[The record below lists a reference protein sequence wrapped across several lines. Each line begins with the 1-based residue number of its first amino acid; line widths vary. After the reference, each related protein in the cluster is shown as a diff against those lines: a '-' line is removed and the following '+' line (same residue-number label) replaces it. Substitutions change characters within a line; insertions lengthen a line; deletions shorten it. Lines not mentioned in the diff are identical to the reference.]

1 MDAKEQTAGEKRV
14 HVHLIDP
21 LVRLGLVKPSGM
33 TVVQF
38 DVMLEELRGKL
49 AYMTELN
56 LRALAEQVGN
66 LAGGKNKDRFPIAA
80 KILKWASEIQPPTDD
95 ASPLLRAVFAG
106 ELGRVAMAEDFGPEL
121 LVHVRRNRV
130 WPKDH
135 DMRLIRERAADVR
148 RRIAMIEEIESRGR
162 SPSDEDERL
171 RAGRA
176 RAAEKCRQIVR
187 LVSEGVQ

>member
-1 MDAKEQTAGEKRV
+1 MDTKEQAVGEKRV
-14 HVHLIDP
+14 QVYLIDT
-21 LVRLGLVKPSGM
+21 LVRLGLVKPTGM
-33 TVVQF
+33 TVAQF
-38 DVMLEELRGKL
+38 EMMQEELRGKL

-56 LRALAEQVGN
+56 LQALAEQVGN
-66 LAGGKNKDRFPIAA
+66 LAGGKNRDRFPIAA
-80 KILKWASEIQPPTDD
+80 KILKWAADIQAPADD
-95 ASPLLRAVFAG
+95 ASPLLRAVFGG

-135 DMRLIRERAADVR
+135 DMRLIRERAADAR
-148 RRIAMIEEIESRGR
+148 RRIAMIEEIEGRGR

-171 RAGRA
+171 RAGRS
-176 RAAEKCRQIVR
+176 RAAEKCRQIVL